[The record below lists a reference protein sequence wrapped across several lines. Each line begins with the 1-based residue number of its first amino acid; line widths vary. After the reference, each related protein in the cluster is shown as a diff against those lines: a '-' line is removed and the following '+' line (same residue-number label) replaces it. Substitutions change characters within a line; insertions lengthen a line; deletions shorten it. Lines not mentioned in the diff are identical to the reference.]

1 MSLQHT
7 MTTRSDKLFNAAFAL
22 AIKGEHRESDEMLEL
37 AHEMRELELQ
47 LAYIAQHAPASLA
60 VLLVKE
66 ALTSFEDDSD
76 NEQYVEQ
83 NQDTLKFYADNDDQ
97 LRQLVDAALNPPSYS
112 RTTLQL
118 SPGELESAREELARR
133 VERDPGRRA
142 VTDPVITPAAIA
154 IACRGFTQFLTG
166 GGCSVLRQCPECQ
179 QKYSTKVHAK
189 NRIYW
194 HCPHCNTIKEA

>member
-1 MSLQHT
+1 
-7 MTTRSDKLFNAAFAL
+7 
-22 AIKGEHRESDEMLEL
+22 
-37 AHEMRELELQ
+37 MRELELQ

-66 ALTSFEDDSD
+66 TLTSFEDDSD

-97 LRQLVDAALNPPSYS
+97 LRQLVNAALNPPSYS
-112 RTTLQL
+112 RATLQL

-154 IACRGFTQFLTG
+154 IACRGFTQFQTG
-166 GGCSVLRQCPECQ
+166 GRCSVLRQCPECQ